1 MLKNIIYIV
10 SLTFLFSFLLASN
23 STPNRQVDIH
33 HTVIDISVDLYSEK
47 VSGKVS
53 HRFSPLGTSL
63 TNFDLDA
70 EDMVIRRVR
79 LGNKDI
85 PFFQSEKKLHVDLV
99 KSFSWDDTLTVT
111 INYTATPRT
120 GLYFF
125 KPDSLYP
132 DRKLQAWTQGE
143 ETDNH
148 HWVPLYDYP
157 NERATFE
164 CILTVDK
171 NLKAISN
178 GELVSLV
185 ENKDNTHT
193 YHWRENFP
201 MVSYLISFVIG
212 DYVKVEDN
220 FKDIPVAYWVYP
232 ENEKEAFRSFGKT
245 PDMLEFFNEITGF
258 KYPFEKYDQIIVSEF
273 MWGGMENIT
282 LTHNTDRTM
291 FDSKAHP
298 DHSSDGLVAHELAH
312 QWFGNLITTRNWANI
327 WLNEGFATYLSRLYI
342 TKDRGVDEGDYVR
355 LNEIK
360 GFMRADKAKRRP
372 TVDFNYEEPFELF
385 SSHVYAKGSLILT
398 MLQDVLGEDGF
409 WRSIKDYTIKNKLK
423 TVETVDLKKS
433 IENTTGQNLDWFFN
447 QWLYEP
453 GFPEYEVSWNYNQR
467 MKELSI
473 HVKQIQDLKT
483 TSLFKMPIRILIDNG
498 KKEEHI
504 IWVEDLDSV
513 FKINSNKRPKMVIF
527 NSGMRVPSILKTNK
541 SVADLRYQLKNAPNA
556 LDRIWAAQ
564 ELSKKKGRKIVEYAL
579 LECAQNDSFW
589 AVRSEAYSSLSRLK
603 SEYQTEDFDWIRT
616 KEKDNR
622 AKRSFIRS
630 LRHQAKDLEV
640 IKFLNDI
647 IISDT
652 SYYAIADAIRILSI
666 VDSSSAKNHIDK
678 LLSTESHNDVIRK
691 SAISYFG
698 QVISQSNY
706 DTLKKML
713 EYGSFSWASRPTIVY
728 QLARYQKKYPDTYKH
743 ILSYYDDKDRFVRMA
758 VMASIGNYGSKTDFK
773 KLDEMVEKDP
783 VLSINAMRAK
793 KKIDDRAGNKLQ
805 KSESQII
812 DQLNKKI
819 DAIKNILQD

>member
-1 MLKNIIYIV
+1 MDENL
-10 SLTFLFSFLLASN
+10 
-23 STPNRQVDIH
+23 
-33 HTVIDISVDLYSEK
+33 
-47 VSGKVS
+47 
-53 HRFSPLGTSL
+53 
-63 TNFDLDA
+63 
-70 EDMVIRRVR
+70 
-79 LGNKDI
+79 
-85 PFFQSEKKLHVDLV
+85 
-99 KSFSWDDTLTVT
+99 
-111 INYTATPRT
+111 
-120 GLYFF
+120 FF
-125 KPDSLYP
+125 KKKGPFKIS
-132 DRKLQAWTQGE
+132 KLF
-143 ETDNH
+143 
-148 HWVPLYDYP
+148 P
-157 NERATFE
+157 
-164 CILTVDK
+164 DK
-171 NLKAISN
+171 NLDTNQEVKDIKSLDISTN
-178 GELVSLV
+178 S
-185 ENKDNTHT
+185 D
-193 YHWRENFP
+193 
-201 MVSYLISFVIG
+201 ISFFDSQKYRSQASITKASYCITNSKLQKYLSNKCKPIIVKNVLFELAKSLKKIYPDADIDYPDLSLKSPSKKSYNSVKFGNNVLIGKNVKIGNNTSIGHNTIIESNVIIGKNCEIGSNVILKKSIIG

-220 FKDIPVAYWVYP
+220 YKDIPVAYWVYP

-258 KYPFEKYDQIIVSEF
+258 KYPFETYDQIIVSEF

-409 WRSIKDYTIKNKLK
+409 WRSIKDYIIKNKLK

-473 HVKQIQDLKT
+473 HVKQVQDLKT

-556 LDRIWAAQ
+556 LDRIWAVQ

-630 LRHQAKDLEV
+630 LRHQVKDLEV
-640 IKFLNDI
+640 IKFLNNV

-666 VDSSSAKNHIDK
+666 VDSSSAKDHIDK

-743 ILSYYDDKDRFVRMA
+743 ILSYYDDNDRFVRMA

-805 KSESQII
+805 KSDSQII